1 MKNGFTIVNLIISL
15 AVFIVLSTI
24 VLVAVDPASR
34 IQDAMDTRRQQDIT
48 MIAKALKD
56 YSLDHQGQLPFTGN
70 ISNRKRVLCSDATRL
85 TCGADADACLEIT
98 NTDFLNSYLS
108 TLPIDPEKTNAA
120 DSGYYIQGNVS
131 TGQLT
136 IGACN
141 YEQAEVTQAARIKA
155 TVLNCGTQGIAY
167 NGSCWYSL
175 SSSATNVNCV
185 YVCSVGFG
193 LTCDNAVVP
202 TANSCELNR
211 FFGTHTCTSCTDTT
225 SYGDY
230 AYSPGVGNS
239 GVTNCTEDRDSNICT
254 GTLGVNYRPI
264 CPCY

>member
-1 MKNGFTIVNLIISL
+1 MKDGFTIVNLIISI
-15 AVFIVLSTI
+15 AIFAVLSVI
-24 VLVAVDPASR
+24 VLVSVNPAER
-34 IQDAMDTRRQQDIT
+34 LQRAKDTRRQQDVV

-56 YSLDHQGQLPFTGN
+56 YSLDHQGELPFTGD

-98 NTDFLNSYLS
+98 NTDFLNSYLP

-120 DSGYYIQGNVS
+120 DSGYYIQGDVS

-136 IGACN
+136 IGACD
-141 YEQAEVTQAARIKA
+141 YEQAAVTQAARIKA

-167 NGSCWYSL
+167 NGSCWYLAGVAGSF
-175 SSSATNVNCV
+175 NCS
-185 YVCSVGFG
+185 YVCGAGFG
-193 LTCDNAVVP
+193 LTCDNTVLP
-202 TANSCELNR
+202 TANACELNR

-225 SYGDY
+225 TYGDY
-230 AYSPGVGNS
+230 AYSPGVLASNS
-239 GVTNCTEDRDSNICT
+239 TTCVEDRDSNICG
-254 GTLGVNYRPI
+254 GTTSASYKLI